1 MGGATLMGAEIFP
14 NGLTNL
20 PNSANP
26 LVVWPTTFN
35 LSYLSVQEFFFY
47 VIIVMTC
54 TTFSTRSFHLCIAL
68 FGGEGGG
75 RVSSCG
81 PFYIFTSLTINLC
94 L

>member
-35 LSYLSVQEFFFY
+35 LSYLSVQEFFF
-47 VIIVMTC
+47 M
-54 TTFSTRSFHLCIAL
+54 S
-68 FGGEGGG
+68 
-75 RVSSCG
+75 
-81 PFYIFTSLTINLC
+81 
-94 L
+94 